1 MRIDNNSDECSE
13 NTIEKYSLCHVIK
26 SAVKAIKNA
35 EHHPQV
41 TNLKGSVDN
50 KTANDYPKE

>member
-1 MRIDNNSDECSE
+1 MRIDNNNNDQPE

-41 TNLKGSVDN
+41 TSLKGRVDN
-50 KTANDYPKE
+50 KSAKDYPKE